1 MITNL
6 QPILMNWDIKIQ
18 LFKPQSYRLGFFY
31 CIIIKTEDIMK
42 KELQEILTQI
52 SETKDPDQIHDL
64 IESALEMDSH
74 DPVVLLLAAEFS
86 HDPYERLSLLDHSIR
101 HLEHHLHEDGYFDE
115 NEDDDNDIHPIENI
129 LAKSVELRFNTFM
142 DLNYYHQ
149 AMHEYI
155 QLLSLN
161 EDTPYAD
168 ERAMIACLYT
178 GHTELAQEIYEGYEV
193 APFSVSFPYAISLY
207 NEGEET
213 EAIGLFENL
222 LDFVPSLKGFI
233 GQLVHGETPMP
244 QTEEDY
250 AVLNVLFQ
258 TASMTPVA
266 FIEIAHPHHH

>member
-1 MITNL
+1 
-6 QPILMNWDIKIQ
+6 
-18 LFKPQSYRLGFFY
+18 
-31 CIIIKTEDIMK
+31 MK

-52 SETKDPDQIHDL
+52 SESKDPDQIHDL

-101 HLEHHLHEDGYFDE
+101 HLEHHLHEDGYFEE
-115 NEDDDNDIHPIENI
+115 NEDDDYDIHPIENI

-161 EDTPYAD
+161 EDIPYAD